1 MTQQSARFTGSIP
14 DYYDRHLG
22 PRIFHDFADDLVAR
36 VAAHSPESVLELAA
50 GTGIVTRRLR
60 DALPASCLLVATD
73 LNSPMLDV
81 ARAKFDAGD
90 KTSFEVTDATNL
102 HYEANT
108 FEQVV
113 CQFGVMFF
121 PDKVQSFK
129 EVLRVLKP
137 GGKYIFNVWGPWRAN
152 SFAQIAH
159 ETVSEF
165 FPDDPPGFYRVP
177 FAYHEAEVIEAH
189 LYAAGFGEVNI
200 KSLDVVS
207 SIPSADDFATGL
219 VYGNPLFEEVTSRG
233 GDPQEVCCAV
243 ASALQEQLGSKLPL
257 QAVIVQ
263 ASAE

>member
-1 MTQQSARFTGSIP
+1 MTQQASRFTGSIP

-22 PRIFHDFADDLVAR
+22 PRIFHDFADDLAAR

-60 DALPASCLLVATD
+60 DALPASCVLVATD
-73 LNSPMLDV
+73 LNPPMLEV
-81 ARAKFDAGD
+81 AGAKFDASD
-90 KTSFEVTDATNL
+90 KASFEVADATNL
-102 HYEANT
+102 HYEANA

-137 GGKYIFNVWGPWRAN
+137 GGNYTFNVWGPWRAN

-159 ETVSEF
+159 ETVREF

-177 FAYHEAEVIEAH
+177 FAYHEAEVIEAD
-189 LYAAGFGEVNI
+189 LNAAGFDQVNI
-200 KSLDVVS
+200 ESLDLVS
-207 SIPSADDFATGL
+207 TIPSVDDFATGL
-219 VYGNPLFEEVTSRG
+219 VFGNPLFEEVTSRG
-233 GDPQEVCCAV
+233 GDPQEVCSAV
-243 ASALQEQLGSKLPL
+243 ASALQSRLGSKLPL
-257 QAVIVQ
+257 QALIVV
-263 ASAE
+263 ACAE